1 MIIKGSNWFVDS
13 AVWIAKILK
22 VPDIIIGATL
32 VSLCTTLPEAM
43 VSTSSALKGNT
54 DMAVGNALGSIAC
67 NTGLILAITII
78 FSRPA
83 LHHRKNFQQ
92 KGLLL
97 FFLLLFIAVIGF
109 LFGEISRYAGII
121 LLSILGIYIYT
132 NIRESL
138 RSEELPATEPLKTNR
153 VNVIQ
158 NIILF
163 IIGLLFTV
171 SGANLLVA
179 NGEIIASM
187 FGVPDLIVG
196 ITMTSL
202 GTSLP
207 ELITAFTA
215 IRKKAHN
222 LSIGNVLGAN
232 ILNIIL
238 VIGITSVILPIRI
251 GQSIMYF
258 HLPFILIL
266 VGSGVSFAFTNKHR
280 FKRRNGILLML
291 VYAIYLGLIFINVS

>member
-67 NTGLILAITII
+67 NTGLVLAIIII

-83 LHHRKNFQQ
+83 LHQRKSFQQ

-97 FFLLLFIAVIGF
+97 VFLLIFIIIIGF
-109 LFGEISRYAGII
+109 WFGEVSRYAGII
-121 LLSILGIYIYT
+121 LLAILGIYIYN

-138 RSEELPATEPLKTNR
+138 RSETTPTTQPLETSK

-158 NIILF
+158 NTILF
-163 IIGLLFTV
+163 IIGILFTV
-171 SGANLLVA
+171 SGANLLVT
-179 NGEIIASM
+179 NGEIIARI

-238 VIGITSVILPIRI
+238 VIGMTSVILPIRI
-251 GQSIMYF
+251 DQSMTHF
-258 HLPFILIL
+258 HLPFILLL
-266 VGSGVSFAFTNKHR
+266 VGSGVSFAFTNKYHFR
-280 FKRRNGILLML
+280 RRNGILLMFT
-291 VYAIYLGLIFINVS
+291 YAMYLGLIIINVL